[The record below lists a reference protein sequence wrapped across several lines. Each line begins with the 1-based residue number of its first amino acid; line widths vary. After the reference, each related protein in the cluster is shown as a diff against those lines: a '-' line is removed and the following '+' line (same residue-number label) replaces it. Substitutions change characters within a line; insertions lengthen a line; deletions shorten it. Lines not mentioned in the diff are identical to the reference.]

1 MKTIAFTN
9 QKGGVGK
16 TTTTINLGAALADR
30 GQKVL
35 LIDIDPQGNLTV
47 SCGVK
52 AHELEATIYEVLK
65 EQVTIGEVVVD
76 LERASGSLKLLPAT
90 LALSASET
98 ELSAKPGR
106 EFLLKGALQSFDEDF
121 DYILIDCPPS
131 LGLLTI
137 NALVAADGYI
147 IPLASEFLALY
158 GTSQLLEVV
167 DIVRKRINADL
178 LLAGVVITQY
188 DGRKV
193 HSREIVDQIKAFF
206 KDQVF
211 KTLIRANVS
220 LTEAPSFGQ
229 DIFTYKPTSPGA
241 EDYRALAEEL
251 LKGAGV

>member
-1 MKTIAFTN
+1 MKIIAFTN

-16 TTTTINLGAALADR
+16 TTTTASLGAALADR
-30 GQKVL
+30 GKKVF
-35 LIDIDPQGNLTV
+35 LIDMDPQGNLTV
-47 SCGVK
+47 SFGVK
-52 AHELEATIYEVLK
+52 AHELKNTVYEVLK
-65 EQVTIGEVVVD
+65 EQASISEVVVD
-76 LERASGSLKLLPAT
+76 VERPGGKLKLLPANLT
-90 LALSASET
+90 LSAAET

-106 EFLLKGALQSFDEDF
+106 EFLLKEALANYNETF

-137 NALVAADGYI
+137 NALVAAGGYI

-167 DIVRKRINADL
+167 DVVRKRINSDL
-178 LLAGVVITQY
+178 VLTGVVITQH
-188 DGRKV
+188 DKRKL

-206 KDQVF
+206 GEQVF
-211 KTLIRANVS
+211 DTLIRSNVN

-241 EDYRALAEEL
+241 EDYSALADEL
-251 LKGAGV
+251 LKEA

>member
-1 MKTIAFTN
+1 MKIIAFTN

-16 TTTTINLGAALADR
+16 TTTTASLGAALADS

-35 LIDIDPQGNLTV
+35 LIDMDPQGNLTV
-47 SCGVK
+47 SFGVK
-52 AHELEATIYEVLK
+52 AHELDATIYEVLK
-65 EQVTIGEVVVD
+65 EQAAIKDVVVD
-76 LERASGSLKLLPAT
+76 VERPTGSLKLLPANLT
-90 LALSASET
+90 LSAAET

-106 EFLLKGALQSFDEDF
+106 EFLLKEALNSYNKDF

-137 NALVAADGYI
+137 NALVAAGGYI

-167 DIVRKRINADL
+167 DVVRKRINADL
-178 LLAGVVITQY
+178 VLTGVVITQY
-188 DGRKV
+188 DGRKL
-193 HSREIVDQIKAFF
+193 HSRETVDQIKEYFG
-206 KDQVF
+206 DQVF
-211 KTLIRANVS
+211 DTLIRSNVS

-229 DIFTYKPTSPGA
+229 DVFTYKPASPGA

-251 LKGAGV
+251 LKEA

>member
-1 MKTIAFTN
+1 MKTIAFIN

-30 GQKVL
+30 GQRVL
-35 LIDIDPQGNLTV
+35 LVDIDPQGNLTV

-65 EQVTIGEVVVD
+65 EQATIDEVLVNV
-76 LERASGSLKLLPAT
+76 ERTDGSLKLLPANLT
-90 LALSASET
+90 LSAAET

-106 EFLLKGALQSFDEDF
+106 EFLLKEALQVLKDSY

-137 NALVAADGYI
+137 NALVAADDYI

-167 DIVRKRINADL
+167 NIVRKRINPEL
-178 LLAGVVITQY
+178 ELAGVVITQY

-193 HSREIVDQIKAFF
+193 HSREIVDQIKTHFG
-206 KDQVF
+206 DQVF
-211 KTLIRANVS
+211 KTLVRANVS

-229 DIFTYKPTSPGA
+229 DIFTYKPVSPGA
-241 EDYRALAEEL
+241 EDYSALAGEL
-251 LKGAGV
+251 LKGAQV